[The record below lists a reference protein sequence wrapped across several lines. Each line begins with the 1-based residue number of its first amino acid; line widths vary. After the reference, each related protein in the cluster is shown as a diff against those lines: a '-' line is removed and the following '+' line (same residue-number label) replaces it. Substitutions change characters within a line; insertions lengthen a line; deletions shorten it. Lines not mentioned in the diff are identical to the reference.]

1 MSETETSAPE
11 QGAES
16 SSDYGYRM
24 ERQAGGFGARLRSL
38 WSRRLIRW
46 AVYLLILLL
55 VAWAAFWAIFARDL
69 PSVEKLLDY
78 EPAVPTMVR
87 GVDGEIVNSFARQR
101 RVQLQYTDFPEPL
114 INAFLS
120 AEDKTFFEHG
130 GLDYPGVAGA
140 VIDYISKLGSD
151 ERAKGGSTITQQVA
165 KNLLLDDEYA
175 VTRKIREAILAY
187 RIEESLSKEEIL
199 ELYLNEI
206 FLGRNAYGVQAAAQ
220 AYFQK
225 DVDQLT
231 LSESAYLS
239 ILPKAPANYRPET
252 NAERAV
258 ARRNWV
264 LGQMNENGWI
274 TEAEMR
280 AAQAEPLGTKRR
292 RGTNY
297 ARMGGYFMEE
307 VRRQLIDRY
316 GENSDDGE
324 NPYSVYG
331 GGLWV
336 RTSLD
341 PKIQEATTKALRDG
355 MMRYD
360 RGRGWTG
367 PINTIEMEENWA
379 SVLASTN
386 ISINYKDW
394 RIAVVV
400 EKQGRTATI
409 GFTDGETGSLP
420 SGYAS
425 MAKRG
430 GGSAFNAM
438 KPGDII
444 TVSPAGANNVYRL
457 RSVPEVS
464 GGMVVESPHGGGR
477 ILAMQGGFDSGISSF
492 NRATQAERQP
502 GSTIKPFVYATAL
515 DNGMTPATTIVD
527 DTFCAGSKCFRNFG
541 GARGAGS
548 QTMRWGLEQSRNL
561 MTVRAA
567 NDSGIRNVVKTI
579 SDMGIGEHEPHLATA
594 LGSGETTVEKITN
607 AYAMLVNHGRELT
620 PTVIDYV
627 QDRNGKVIFRADNR
641 NCDGCQMEEYDG
653 KPMPR
658 LRPTGKQAMNPLTA
672 FQMVHILQG
681 VVQRGTAQNLRSLG
695 RPVFGK
701 TGTTSGP
708 KDVWF
713 VGGTPD
719 LIAGVYLGFDQP
731 RNMGGYAQGGTVAA
745 PIFKQ
750 MAEAVFPDMPVR
762 QFIAPRGIR
771 MVRIERRT
779 GKRVFGGWPSGA
791 PKSAI
796 IWEAFKPETEPRRSV
811 RAEEVAQVTRPAATR
826 TRQRA
831 TRAARP
837 RNDNDFLEQQGGIY

>member
-1 MSETETSAPE
+1 MSESEASAPDG
-11 QGAES
+11 GAEGN
-16 SSDYGYRM
+16 SDFGYRIAR
-24 ERQAGGFGARLRSL
+24 EAGGLRARLGQL

-46 AVYLLILLL
+46 AVYLLGLLL
-55 VAWAAFWAIFARDL
+55 LAWAAFWAIFARDL
-69 PSVEKLLDY
+69 PSVETLLDY
-78 EPAVPTMVR
+78 EPAVPSMVR
-87 GVDGEIVNSFARQR
+87 GVDGEIINSFARKR
-101 RVQLQYTDFPEPL
+101 RVQLQYADFPEPL

-140 VIDYISKLGSD
+140 IIDYISKLGSD
-151 ERAKGGSTITQQVA
+151 QRAKGGSTITQQVA

-187 RIEESLSKEEIL
+187 RIEETLSKEEIL

-206 FLGRNAYGVQAAAQ
+206 FLGRNAYGVEAAAQ

-225 DVDQLT
+225 DVSSLT
-231 LSESAYLS
+231 LSESAYLA
-239 ILPKAPANYRPET
+239 ILPKAPSNYRPET
-252 NAERAV
+252 NAARAV

-264 LGQMNENGWI
+264 LGEMNENGWI

-280 AAQAEPLGTKRR
+280 AAQAQPLGTKQR
-292 RGTNY
+292 RGMSY
-297 ARMGGYFMEE
+297 ARTGGYFMEE
-307 VRRQLIDRY
+307 VRRQLIERY
-316 GENSDDGE
+316 GEDSDDGR
-324 NPYSVYG
+324 NPYGVYS
-331 GGLWV
+331 GGLWI

-341 PKIQEATTKALRDG
+341 TKIQDATTEALRDG
-355 MMRYD
+355 LMRYD
-360 RGRGWTG
+360 RGRGWSG
-367 PINTIEMEENWA
+367 PVNTIEMGDDWA
-379 SVLASTN
+379 SVLDSTN

-394 RIAVVV
+394 RVAVVV
-400 EKQGRTATI
+400 AKESGLATI
-409 GFTDGETGSLP
+409 GFANGDTGTLP
-420 SGYAS
+420 ARNAS

-430 GGSAFNAM
+430 GGSAFASLSA
-438 KPGDII
+438 GDII
-444 TVSPAGANNVYRL
+444 VVAPSGGSNVFSL
-457 RSVPEVS
+457 RKVPEVS
-464 GGMVVESPHGGGR
+464 GGMIVESPHGGR
-477 ILAMQGGFDSGISSF
+477 ILAMQGGFDSGISAF

-515 DNGMTPATTIVD
+515 DNGMTPASTIVD

-594 LGSGETTVEKITN
+594 LGSGESTVEKMTN
-607 AYAMLVNHGRELT
+607 AYAMLVNQGRELT

-627 QDRNGKVIFRADNR
+627 QDRYGKVIFRADNR
-641 NCDGCQMEEYDG
+641 VCEGCQMAEYDG

-658 LRPTGKQAMNPLTA
+658 LKPVGKQAMNPLTA

-681 VVQRGTAQNLRSLG
+681 VVQRGTAQNLRSLD
-695 RPVFGK
+695 RPLFGK

-719 LIAGVYLGFDQP
+719 LVAGVYLGFDTP

-745 PIFKQ
+745 PVFKQ
-750 MAEAVFPDMPVR
+750 FAEAVLPDMPIR

-771 MVRIERRT
+771 MVRIERRS

-791 PKSAI
+791 PKAAI

-811 RAEEVAQVTRPAATR
+811 RAEEVAQNNRPAERTTR
-826 TRQRA
+826 RRV
-831 TRAARP
+831 ARP